1 VTEGIPLEILQH
13 YALGLEAARLFTG
26 KNQLERARTQEL
38 LARHLPPPP
47 AVVLDVGGGSGVY
60 ACWLAARGYTVHLL
74 DAVPLHVEQARA
86 ASARQPDHPIATLG
100 VGDARR
106 LSQADASADAVLL
119 LGPLYHLTERSDRMA
134 ALGEARRVLRPGG
147 VLCAAAVGRFASLFD
162 ALFEELYRDPA
173 FVAMVERDL
182 TDGQHRNPTGRP
194 EYFTTAVFHR
204 ADELEAE
211 VRDAGFAAVEVVGIQ
226 GPGGFLPDFARRW
239 ADPAS
244 QQYILWAARVLER
257 EPTLLGVSDHL
268 LAVGR
273 KPC

>member
-1 VTEGIPLEILQH
+1 M
-13 YALGLEAARLFTG
+13 
-26 KNQLERARTQEL
+26 
-38 LARHLPPPP
+38 
-47 AVVLDVGGGSGVY
+47 LDVGGGSGVY

-86 ASARQPDHPIATLG
+86 ASARQPDHPIATIG

-119 LGPLYHLTERSDRMA
+119 LGPLYHLTERADRMA

-182 TDGQHRNPTGRP
+182 KDGQHRNPTGRP

-226 GPGGFLPDFARRW
+226 GPGGFLPDFARLW

-268 LAVGR
+268 LAVAQAVTSGGLGR
-273 KPC
+273 PP

>member
-1 VTEGIPLEILQH
+1 VAEGLPLEILQH
-13 YALGLEAARLFTG
+13 YELGLEAARLSTG

-38 LARHLPPPP
+38 LARYLPPPP

-60 ACWLAARGYTVHLL
+60 ACWLAARGYTVHLV

-86 ASARQPDHPIATLG
+86 ASARQPDHPIATLA

-106 LSQADASADAVLL
+106 LGHADRSADAVLL
-119 LGPLYHLTERSDRMA
+119 LGPLYHLTERADRLA

-162 ALFEELYRDPA
+162 ALFEELHRDPA

-182 TDGQHRNPTGRP
+182 REGQHRNPTGRP

-244 QQYILWAARVLER
+244 REYILWAARVLER
-257 EPTLLGVSDHL
+257 EPTLMGVSDHL
-268 LAVGR
+268 LAIAR
-273 KPC
+273 NP